1 MEKLVTLEIR
11 PEREDERGAV
21 EELTREA
28 FWDLYVP
35 GASEHYVLHV
45 LRQSRAFVPELNCV
59 AVKDGRVVG
68 HIAYSRSAVGDESGT
83 AHEMVTFGPL
93 SVLPALQGRG
103 IGSAL
108 ISHTQKLAAGM
119 GFRATVIYGHPEY
132 YGRFGFV
139 CGKEYGIGAG
149 DGRFLKALL
158 AREHYAGALRGL
170 SGTFHE
176 DAAFNVDPA
185 EVEAFDARFPFRE
198 KTVRESQKEFA
209 LLASAVA

>member
-1 MEKLVTLEIR
+1 MALEIR
-11 PEREDERGAV
+11 LEREDERGAV
-21 EELTREA
+21 EELTRNA

-35 GASEHYVLHV
+35 GASEHYILHV

-59 AVKDGRVVG
+59 ALLDGRVVG
-68 HIAYSRSAVGDESGT
+68 HIVYTHSAVRDASGT
-83 AHEMVTFGPL
+83 AHAVLTFGPL
-93 SVLPALQGRG
+93 SVSPALQGRG

-108 ISHTQKLAAGM
+108 IRHTQKLAADM

-139 CGKEYGIGAG
+139 CGKQYGICAG

-158 AREHYAGALRGL
+158 VREHYAGALRGV

-176 DAAFNVDPA
+176 DAGFNVDPA
-185 EVEAFDARFPFRE
+185 DVEVFDARFPFRE
-198 KTVRESQKEFA
+198 KTVTETQKEFA
-209 LLASAVA
+209 LLADAVA

>member
-1 MEKLVTLEIR
+1 MEIR

-21 EELTREA
+21 ETLTREA

-35 GASEHYVLHV
+35 GASEHYILHV

-68 HIAYSRSAVGDESGT
+68 HIAYTRSAVRDASGT
-83 AHEMVTFGPL
+83 EREVVTFGPL
-93 SVLPALQGRG
+93 SVLPALHGRG
-103 IGSAL
+103 IGSEL
-108 ISHTQKLAAGM
+108 ILHTQKLAAGM
-119 GFRATVIYGHPEY
+119 GFRATVIYGYPGY

-139 CGKEYGIGAG
+139 CGKQYGICAG

-158 AREHYAGALRGL
+158 AREHYAGALRGV
-170 SGTFHE
+170 SGSFHE
-176 DAAFNVDPA
+176 DAGFNVDPA

-198 KTVRESQKEFA
+198 KTVTETQKKFA
-209 LLASAVA
+209 LLANAVA

>member
-1 MEKLVTLEIR
+1 MTLEIR

-21 EELTREA
+21 EALTREA

-35 GASEHYVLHV
+35 GASEHYILHV
-45 LRQSRAFVPELNCV
+45 LRQSRAFVPELNRV
-59 AVKDGRVVG
+59 AVLDGRVVG
-68 HIAYSRSAVGDESGT
+68 HIVYTRSAVRDESET
-83 AHEMVTFGPL
+83 AHEVVTFGPL

-108 ISHTQKLAAGM
+108 ILHTQKLAAGM

-139 CGKEYGIGAG
+139 CGKQYGIRAG

-158 AREHYAGALRGL
+158 VREHHKGALRNV
-170 SGTFHE
+170 SGSFHE
-176 DAAFNVDPA
+176 DAGFNVDPA

-198 KTVRESQKEFA
+198 KTVRETQKEFA
-209 LLASAVA
+209 LLADAVA